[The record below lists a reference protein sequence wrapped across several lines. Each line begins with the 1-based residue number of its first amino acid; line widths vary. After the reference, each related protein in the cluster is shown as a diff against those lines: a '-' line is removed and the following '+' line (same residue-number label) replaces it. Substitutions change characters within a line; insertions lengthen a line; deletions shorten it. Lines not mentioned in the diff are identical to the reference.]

1 MRRYPLPPVVLLP
14 LAGVALL
21 FLSGC
26 GRFDPGRMAGV
37 ATGFVSHQL
46 CSATFVS
53 GLDPQTF
60 YREAIV
66 PTTGP
71 IDPLLSH
78 RIDRERGEVTTT
90 LAGMTEGR
98 AAYRGPLG
106 CLVLHDPPPAPEQIE
121 RAPPAAPLLPPI
133 AGPARVEPA
142 SPALVMALDRA
153 FEETQAPPHRRTKA
167 VVVVRDGRI
176 IAERYAPDVGIDTP
190 LIGWSATKSV
200 MNALAGILVRQGRFS
215 LHGPAQIAAWSGSND
230 PRRAISVDHLL
241 RMTSGLDLG
250 NSLTAGSSDLIDPSS
265 QMLFDERDMAG
276 FAERAALKAA
286 PGTSWHY
293 ANGNTLLLSRLVR
306 DQAGG
311 NAAATLAFAH
321 RELFDRLGMTG
332 VTLEFDAVGTP
343 VGSSHML
350 APARDWA
357 RFGVLYL
364 EDGVVGGTRL
374 LPQGWVDYSAAP
386 TPGSE
391 TFGYAAG
398 FWTNRGDSAGAR
410 HRTRLGLPADSFMAR
425 GAFGQYVIVVPSRRL
440 VVVRFGISH
449 SHDNDMATVARLVA
463 DVIAATDIE

>member
-1 MRRYPLPPVVLLP
+1 MRRSPLPPVVLLP
-14 LAGVALL
+14 LAGIALL
-21 FLSGC
+21 SLTGC

-37 ATGFVSHQL
+37 ATGFVSHQM

-53 GLDPQTF
+53 GFDPQAF
-60 YREAIV
+60 YREAV
-66 PTTGP
+66 APTTRP

-78 RIDRERGEVTTT
+78 RIDRERGEVTVT
-90 LAGMTEGR
+90 LAGMAESR

-106 CLVLHDPPPAPEQIE
+106 CLVLHNQPPAAEPITWT
-121 RAPPAAPLLPPI
+121 PPAAPLLPPI
-133 AGPARVEPA
+133 AGPALVEPA
-142 SPALVMALDRA
+142 TPALKVALDRA
-153 FEETQAPPHRRTKA
+153 FEETSAPPHRRTKA
-167 VVVVRDGRI
+167 IVVVRDGHI
-176 IAERYAPDVGIDTP
+176 VAERYAPGVGIDTP

-200 MNALAGILVRQGRFS
+200 LNALTGILVRQGRLS
-215 LHGPAQIAAWSGSND
+215 LHGPAPVAAWSGSND
-230 PRRAISVDHLL
+230 PRHAISVDNLL

-250 NSLTAGSSDLIDPSS
+250 NSLTAGASDLIDPSS

-276 FAERAALKAA
+276 FAERARLKAT
-286 PGTSWHY
+286 PGTSWAY

-311 NAAATLAFAH
+311 TAAATLAFAR
-321 RELFDRLGMTG
+321 RELFDRLGMTN

-357 RFGVLYL
+357 RFGMLYL
-364 EDGVVGGTRL
+364 KDGMVGGMRL
-374 LPQGWVDYSAAP
+374 LPEGWVDYSAAP

-410 HRTRLGLPADSFMAR
+410 HRTRLGLPVDSFMAR

-449 SHDNDMATVARLVA
+449 SDDNDMATVARLVA